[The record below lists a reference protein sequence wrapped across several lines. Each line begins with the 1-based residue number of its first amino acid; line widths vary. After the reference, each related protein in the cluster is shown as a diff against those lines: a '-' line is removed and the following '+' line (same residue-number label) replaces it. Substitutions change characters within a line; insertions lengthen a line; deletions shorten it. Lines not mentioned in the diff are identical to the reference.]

1 MALVI
6 SKVSL
11 PWKESCSLYYLH
23 SLPGVEYRD
32 TVTIAPDVAITR
44 QSIGVAD
51 VSSKFSPYDGIIG

>member
-11 PWKESCSLYYLH
+11 PLKESCTPYHLH
-23 SLPGVEYRD
+23 SLLGIEYRD
-32 TVTIAPDVAITR
+32 TFTIAPDVAITR

-51 VSSKFSPYDGIIG
+51 VSSEIRYDGILG